1 MSTITP
7 YVITG
12 YADRIDQIAV
22 RRYGTS
28 AGTVVHILDSNP
40 GLEKHGI
47 VLPPGLKILL
57 PDLPVS
63 STTTTTVRTGVG
75 LWD

>member
-28 AGTVVHILDSNP
+28 AGTVVHILNSNP
-40 GLEKHGI
+40 GLEAQGI
-47 VLPPGLKILL
+47 ILEPGLRVLL

-63 STTTTTVRTGVG
+63 STDTTTVRTQTN